1 MGDLTGKNPFQA
13 SMLILRQSF
22 KLKVGKYFLEIISS
36 PKNQLFLQK
45 YLFKKFGFLK
55 KIWIFFVKDV
65 QS

>member
-36 PKNQLFLQK
+36 P
-45 YLFKKFGFLK
+45 
-55 KIWIFFVKDV
+55 
-65 QS
+65 